1 MLDRNSKTL
10 FIYTAFQNCNIVIK
24 FLIAIR
30 VRSTK
35 DKKASDSSIL
45 ETPDFSIVM
54 FFLNAHTV

>member
-30 VRSTK
+30 VRGTK
-35 DKKASDSSIL
+35 DKKASDPSIL

-54 FFLNAHTV
+54 FFLNAYTV